1 MNVHTRVSSNDIES
15 LEVRRMS
22 RFRIDQSIEML
33 EGNMKRFEEL
43 EKTSLVIDKELAK
56 YQDLLEIVDF
66 KKIERILRFCSDREY
81 YNFYT
86 RDSVYKL
93 LLQNSS
99 VDAALEETNARARAE
114 IFSDE
119 EELVDNTDIRLGRC
133 FKSSDRVDYARQLF
147 IAAFASK
154 VRLDQD
160 LNLMIV
166 RKRDKQIHA
175 VDEYDQSSLSH
186 FISAMVP
193 SLPLSESIQ
202 VVKKV
207 EKYQKEN
214 GRRGIVIQFN
224 DCYLENGIVKRGMYD
239 SIDLPRFF
247 INRSVYSAVETG
259 KTSVYSR
266 AVDELILHLSNFDE
280 AVRDRLVA
288 VMSTVFLNSK
298 RLKTRFNVSPRIYGR
313 DGANG
318 KTTFMTLVE
327 RAFGERNVKVVSIAD
342 LGNDRTMYTAANAL
356 IAIDGDSTGKMI
368 SEDAAANFK
377 SLTSAE
383 IVKIRGLFKNEEQ
396 VQTCCMMMALSN
408 TLPST
413 SDKSAA
419 YLRRLEISR
428 CDYQLTNDPSE
439 LGPNSKCT
447 LIELSDEFF
456 DELYSEEAAQYL
468 VEMLLI
474 ESQRLRI
481 AGKLPEKPDRM
492 QEILRKFQEENDS
505 AAAFVNEVGLESI
518 VNHSIAHVKSAY
530 KQWCEEN
537 DMTELKRK
545 FNETLE
551 DRFGLVRKIVRPASL
566 QEDDQMYIP
575 SVAKNSTTVRA
586 WQFADRSKQ
595 LEFEKSSQM

>member
-1 MNVHTRVSSNDIES
+1 
-15 LEVRRMS
+15 
-22 RFRIDQSIEML
+22 
-33 EGNMKRFEEL
+33 MKRFEDLADKSTISFSKEY
-43 EKTSLVIDKELAK
+43 EKYK
-56 YQDLLEIVDF
+56 DLLEVVDF
-66 KKIERILRFCSDREY
+66 GRIERILRFCSDREY
-81 YNFYT
+81 YNYYMKS
-86 RDSVYKL
+86 DVYRL
-93 LLQNSS
+93 LLKTSTIENA
-99 VDAALEETNARARAE
+99 VRETNLSARSDL
-114 IFSDE
+114 FSDLQDVIE
-119 EELVDNTDIRLGRC
+119 DDDVMLGKC
-133 FKSSDRVDYARQLF
+133 MKSSDRVDYAKQLF
-147 IAAFASK
+147 NAEFSSR
-154 VRLDQD
+154 VRLDKD
-160 LNLMIV
+160 LNMMLI
-166 RKRDKQIHA
+166 RKKDKSLATI
-175 VDEYDQSSLSH
+175 DDYNQSSLAY

-193 SLPLSESIQ
+193 SLPVSESMQ
-202 VVKKV
+202 VVAKI
-207 EKYQKEN
+207 EKYQNED
-214 GRRGIVIQFN
+214 GRRGLVIQFN

-239 SIDLPRFF
+239 SLDLPRFF
-247 INRSVYSAVETG
+247 INRSVYSAIKTG
-259 KTSVYSR
+259 KTSIYSK
-266 AVDELILHLSNFDE
+266 AVDDLILHLSNFDT

-383 IVKIRGLFKNEEQ
+383 LVKIRGLFKNEEQ
-396 VQTCCMMMALSN
+396 VQTCCMMLALSN

-428 CDYQLTNDPSE
+428 CDYQLTNDTSE

-456 DELYSEEAAQYL
+456 DELYSDDAAQYL
-468 VEMLLI
+468 VEMLLL
-474 ESQRLRI
+474 ESQKLRI
-481 AGKLPEKPDRM
+481 AGKLPEKPDSM
-492 QEILRKFQEENDS
+492 KEIIKKFAEDNDS
-505 AAAFVNEVGLESI
+505 AVAFVNDIGLEKITGYSI
-518 VNHSIAHVKSAY
+518 SHVKSLY
-530 KQWCEEN
+530 IQWCEEN

-551 DRFGLVRKIVRPASL
+551 DRFGLVRKIVKIATGLHS
-566 QEDDQMYIP
+566 DDPNYAQCYANKKATI
-575 SVAKNSTTVRA
+575 RA
-586 WQFADRSKQ
+586 WQISDPKKNEEFFTEVESK
-595 LEFEKSSQM
+595 LKEPSEDE

>member
-15 LEVRRMS
+15 LEVRQMS
-22 RFRIDQSIEML
+22 RFKIDQSIEIL

-66 KKIERILRFCSDREY
+66 RKIERILRFCSDREY

-383 IVKIRGLFKNEEQ
+383 LVKIRGLFKNEEQ

-428 CDYQLTNDPSE
+428 CDYQLTNDASE

-456 DELYSEEAAQYL
+456 DELYSEDAAQYL

-551 DRFGLVRKIVRPASL
+551 DRFGLIRKIVRPASL

>member
-1 MNVHTRVSSNDIES
+1 
-15 LEVRRMS
+15 MS
-22 RFRIDQSIEML
+22 RFRIDQSIEIL
-33 EGNMKRFEEL
+33 ERNMKRFDEL
-43 EKTSLVIDKELAK
+43 EKTNLVIDKELAK
-56 YQDLLEIVDF
+56 YQELLEIIDF
-66 KKIERILRFCSDREY
+66 RQIESILRFCSDRDY

-86 RDSVYKL
+86 RDSVFKL
-93 LLQNSS
+93 LLQSS
-99 VDAALEETNARARAE
+99 TVEAALEETNARARAE
-114 IFSDE
+114 LFSDE
-119 EELVDNTDIRLGRC
+119 TLVNNTDIRLGRC
-133 FKSSDRVDYARQLF
+133 LKSSDRIDYARQIF
-147 IAAFASK
+147 IAALSSK

-160 LNLMIV
+160 LNLMII
-166 RKRDKQIHA
+166 RKSDGRIVT
-175 VDEYDQSSLSH
+175 VDDYDQSSLSH
-186 FISAMVP
+186 FISALVP

-202 VVKKV
+202 VIKKV
-207 EKYQKEN
+207 EAYQKEN
-214 GRRGIVIQFN
+214 GRRGIVIQLN
-224 DCYLENGIVKRGMYD
+224 DCYLEDGIVKPGMYD

-247 INRSVYSAVETG
+247 INRSVYEAVESG
-259 KTSVYSR
+259 KPTVYSK
-266 AVDELILHLSNFDE
+266 AVDDLILHLSNFDE

-383 IVKIRGLFKNEEQ
+383 LVKIRGLFKNEEQ

-456 DELYSEEAAQYL
+456 DELYSDEAAQYL

-474 ESQRLRI
+474 ESQRIRK

-551 DRFGLVRKIVRPASL
+551 DRFGLTRKIIKPSSL
-566 QEDDQMYIP
+566 QEDDQMYVQSI
-575 SVAKNSTTVRA
+575 AKSSSTIRA
-586 WQFADRSKQ
+586 WQFADRSRQ
-595 LEFEKSSQM
+595 LQFEKSGQM

>member
-1 MNVHTRVSSNDIES
+1 
-15 LEVRRMS
+15 MS
-22 RFRIDQSIEML
+22 RFRIDQSIEIL
-33 EGNMKRFEEL
+33 EGNMKRFDEL
-43 EKTSLVIDKELAK
+43 EKTNLVIDKELAK
-56 YQDLLEIVDF
+56 YQELLEIIDF
-66 KKIERILRFCSDREY
+66 RQIESILRFCSDRDY

-86 RDSVYKL
+86 RDSVFKL
-93 LLQNSS
+93 LLQSS
-99 VDAALEETNARARAE
+99 TVEAALEETNARARAE
-114 IFSDE
+114 LFSDE
-119 EELVDNTDIRLGRC
+119 TLVNNTDIRLGRC
-133 FKSSDRVDYARQLF
+133 LKSSDRIDYARQIF
-147 IAAFASK
+147 IAALSSK

-160 LNLMIV
+160 LNLMII
-166 RKRDKQIHA
+166 RKSDGRIVT
-175 VDEYDQSSLSH
+175 VDDYDQSSLSH
-186 FISAMVP
+186 FISALVP

-202 VVKKV
+202 VIKKV
-207 EKYQKEN
+207 EAYQKEN
-214 GRRGIVIQFN
+214 GRRGIVIQLN
-224 DCYLENGIVKRGMYD
+224 DCYLEDGIVKPGMYD

-247 INRSVYSAVETG
+247 INRSVYEAVESG
-259 KTSVYSR
+259 KPTVYSK
-266 AVDELILHLSNFDE
+266 AVDDLILHLSNFDE

-383 IVKIRGLFKNEEQ
+383 LVKIRGLFKNEEQ

-456 DELYSEEAAQYL
+456 DELYSDNAAQYL

-474 ESQRLRI
+474 ESQRIRK

-551 DRFGLVRKIVRPASL
+551 DRFGLTRKIIKPSSL
-566 QEDDQMYIP
+566 QEDDQMYVQSI
-575 SVAKNSTTVRA
+575 AKSSSTIRA
-586 WQFADRSKQ
+586 WQFADRSRQ
-595 LEFEKSSQM
+595 LQFEKSSQM

>member
-1 MNVHTRVSSNDIES
+1 
-15 LEVRRMS
+15 MS
-22 RFRIDQSIEML
+22 RFKIDQSIEIL

-66 KKIERILRFCSDREY
+66 RKIERILRFCSDREY

-166 RKRDKQIHA
+166 RKHDKQIRA

-214 GRRGIVIQFN
+214 GRRDIVIQFN

-247 INRSVYSAVETG
+247 INRSVYEAVKSG
-259 KTSVYSR
+259 KPTVYSK
-266 AVDELILHLSNFDE
+266 AVDDLILHLSNFDE

-551 DRFGLVRKIVRPASL
+551 DRFGLIRKIVRPASL

>member
-1 MNVHTRVSSNDIES
+1 
-15 LEVRRMS
+15 MS
-22 RFRIDQSIEML
+22 RFRIDQSIEIL
-33 EGNMKRFEEL
+33 EGNMKRFDEL
-43 EKTSLVIDKELAK
+43 EKTNLVIDKELAK
-56 YQDLLEIVDF
+56 YQELLEIIDF
-66 KKIERILRFCSDREY
+66 RQIESILRFCSDRDY

-86 RDSVYKL
+86 RDSVFKL
-93 LLQNSS
+93 LLQSS
-99 VDAALEETNARARAE
+99 TVEAALEETNARARAE
-114 IFSDE
+114 LFSDE
-119 EELVDNTDIRLGRC
+119 TLVNNTDIRLGRC
-133 FKSSDRVDYARQLF
+133 LKSSDRIDYARQIF
-147 IAAFASK
+147 IAALSSK

-160 LNLMIV
+160 LNLMII
-166 RKRDKQIHA
+166 RKSDGRIVT
-175 VDEYDQSSLSH
+175 VDDYDQSSLSH
-186 FISAMVP
+186 FISALVP

-202 VVKKV
+202 VIKKV
-207 EKYQKEN
+207 EAYQKEN
-214 GRRGIVIQFN
+214 GRRGIVIQLN
-224 DCYLENGIVKRGMYD
+224 DCYLEDGIVKPRMYD

-247 INRSVYSAVETG
+247 INRSVYEAVESG
-259 KTSVYSR
+259 KPTVYSK
-266 AVDELILHLSNFDE
+266 AVDDLILHLSNFDE

-383 IVKIRGLFKNEEQ
+383 LVKIRGLFKNEEQ

-456 DELYSEEAAQYL
+456 DELYSDNAAQYL

-474 ESQRLRI
+474 ESQRIRK

-530 KQWCEEN
+530 KRWCEEN

-551 DRFGLVRKIVRPASL
+551 DRFGLTRKIIKPSSL
-566 QEDDQMYIP
+566 QEDDQMYVQSI
-575 SVAKNSTTVRA
+575 AKSSSTIRA
-586 WQFADRSKQ
+586 WQFADRSRQ
-595 LEFEKSSQM
+595 LQFEKSGQM

>member
-1 MNVHTRVSSNDIES
+1 
-15 LEVRRMS
+15 
-22 RFRIDQSIEML
+22 
-33 EGNMKRFEEL
+33 MKRFDEL
-43 EKTSLVIDKELAK
+43 EKTNLVIDKELAK
-56 YQDLLEIVDF
+56 YQELLEIIDF
-66 KKIERILRFCSDREY
+66 RQIESILRFCSDRDY

-86 RDSVYKL
+86 RDSVFKL
-93 LLQNSS
+93 LLQSS
-99 VDAALEETNARARAE
+99 TVEAALEETNARARAE
-114 IFSDE
+114 LFSDE
-119 EELVDNTDIRLGRC
+119 TLVNNTDIRLGRC
-133 FKSSDRVDYARQLF
+133 LKSSDRIDYARQIF
-147 IAAFASK
+147 IAALSSK

-160 LNLMIV
+160 LNLMII
-166 RKRDKQIHA
+166 RKSDGRIVT
-175 VDEYDQSSLSH
+175 VDDYDQSSLSH
-186 FISAMVP
+186 FISALVP

-202 VVKKV
+202 VIKKV
-207 EKYQKEN
+207 EAYQKEN
-214 GRRGIVIQFN
+214 GRRGIVIQLN
-224 DCYLENGIVKRGMYD
+224 DCYLEDGIVKPRMYD

-247 INRSVYSAVETG
+247 INRSVYEAVESG
-259 KTSVYSR
+259 KPTVYSK
-266 AVDELILHLSNFDE
+266 AVDDLILHLSNFDE

-383 IVKIRGLFKNEEQ
+383 LVKIRGLFKNEEQ

-456 DELYSEEAAQYL
+456 DELYSDNAAQYL

-474 ESQRLRI
+474 ESQRIRK

-530 KQWCEEN
+530 KRWCEEN

-551 DRFGLVRKIVRPASL
+551 DRFGLTRKIIKPSSL
-566 QEDDQMYIP
+566 QEDDQMYVQSI
-575 SVAKNSTTVRA
+575 AKSSSTIRA
-586 WQFADRSKQ
+586 WQFADRSRQ
-595 LEFEKSSQM
+595 LQFEKSGQM

>member
-1 MNVHTRVSSNDIES
+1 
-15 LEVRRMS
+15 
-22 RFRIDQSIEML
+22 
-33 EGNMKRFEEL
+33 MKRFEDLADKSTISFSKEY
-43 EKTSLVIDKELAK
+43 EKYK
-56 YQDLLEIVDF
+56 DLLEVVDF
-66 KKIERILRFCSDREY
+66 GKIERILRFCSDREY
-81 YNFYT
+81 YNYYMKS
-86 RDSVYKL
+86 DVYRL
-93 LLQNSS
+93 LLKTSTIENA
-99 VDAALEETNARARAE
+99 VRETNLSAR
-114 IFSDE
+114 SDLFPDLQDVIE
-119 EELVDNTDIRLGRC
+119 DGDVMLGKC
-133 FKSSDRVDYARQLF
+133 MKSSDRVDYAKQLF
-147 IAAFASK
+147 NAEFSSR
-154 VRLDQD
+154 VRLDKD
-160 LNLMIV
+160 LNMMLI
-166 RKRDKQIHA
+166 RKKDKSLATI
-175 VDEYDQSSLSH
+175 DDYNQSSLAY

-193 SLPLSESIQ
+193 SLPVSESMQ
-202 VVKKV
+202 VVAKI
-207 EKYQKEN
+207 EKYQNED
-214 GRRGIVIQFN
+214 GRRGLVIQFN
-224 DCYLENGIVKRGMYD
+224 DCYLENGIVKQGMYD
-239 SIDLPRFF
+239 SLDLPRFF
-247 INRSVYSAVETG
+247 INRSVYSAIKTG
-259 KTSVYSR
+259 KTSVYSE
-266 AVDELILHLSNFDE
+266 AVDNLILHLSNFDT

-383 IVKIRGLFKNEEQ
+383 LVKIRGLFKNEEQ
-396 VQTCCMMMALSN
+396 VQTCCMMLALSN

-456 DELYSEEAAQYL
+456 DELYSDDAAQYL
-468 VEMLLI
+468 VEMLLL
-474 ESQRLRI
+474 ESQKLRI
-481 AGKLPEKPDRM
+481 AGKLPEKPDSM
-492 QEILRKFQEENDS
+492 KEIIKKFAEDNDS
-505 AAAFVNEVGLESI
+505 AVAFVNDIGLEKIAGYSI
-518 VNHSIAHVKSAY
+518 SHVKSLY
-530 KQWCEEN
+530 VQWCEEN

-551 DRFGLVRKIVRPASL
+551 DRFGLVRKIVKIATGLHS
-566 QEDDQMYIP
+566 DDPNYAQCYANKKATI
-575 SVAKNSTTVRA
+575 RA
-586 WQFADRSKQ
+586 WQISDPKKNEEFFAEVESK
-595 LEFEKSSQM
+595 LKEPSNDE

>member
-1 MNVHTRVSSNDIES
+1 
-15 LEVRRMS
+15 
-22 RFRIDQSIEML
+22 
-33 EGNMKRFEEL
+33 MKRFDEL
-43 EKTSLVIDKELAK
+43 EKTNLVIDKELAK
-56 YQDLLEIVDF
+56 YQELLEIIDF
-66 KKIERILRFCSDREY
+66 RQIESILRFCSDRDY

-86 RDSVYKL
+86 RDSVFKL
-93 LLQNSS
+93 LLQSS
-99 VDAALEETNARARAE
+99 TVEAALEETNARARAE
-114 IFSDE
+114 LFSDE
-119 EELVDNTDIRLGRC
+119 TLVNNTDIRLGRC
-133 FKSSDRVDYARQLF
+133 LKSSDRIDYARQIF
-147 IAAFASK
+147 IAALSSK

-160 LNLMIV
+160 LNLMII
-166 RKRDKQIHA
+166 RKSDGRIVT
-175 VDEYDQSSLSH
+175 VDDYDQSSLSH
-186 FISAMVP
+186 FISALVP

-202 VVKKV
+202 VIKKV
-207 EKYQKEN
+207 EAYQKEN
-214 GRRGIVIQFN
+214 GRRGIVIQLN
-224 DCYLENGIVKRGMYD
+224 DCYLEDGIVKPGMYD

-247 INRSVYSAVETG
+247 INRSVYEAVESG
-259 KTSVYSR
+259 KPTVQSKE
-266 AVDELILHLSNFDE
+266 VDELILHLSNFDT

-383 IVKIRGLFKNEEQ
+383 LVKIRGLFKNEEQ

-456 DELYSEEAAQYL
+456 DELYSDNAAQYL

-474 ESQRLRI
+474 ESQRIRK

-551 DRFGLVRKIVRPASL
+551 DRFGLTRKIIKPSSL
-566 QEDDQMYIP
+566 QEDDQMYVQSI
-575 SVAKNSTTVRA
+575 AKSSSTIRA
-586 WQFADRSKQ
+586 WQFADRSRQ
-595 LEFEKSSQM
+595 LQFEKSGQM

>member
-1 MNVHTRVSSNDIES
+1 
-15 LEVRRMS
+15 
-22 RFRIDQSIEML
+22 
-33 EGNMKRFEEL
+33 MKRFEDLADKSTISFSKEY
-43 EKTSLVIDKELAK
+43 EKYK
-56 YQDLLEIVDF
+56 DLLEVVDF
-66 KKIERILRFCSDREY
+66 GRIERILRFCSDREY
-81 YNFYT
+81 YNYYMKS
-86 RDSVYKL
+86 DVYRL
-93 LLQNSS
+93 LLKTSTIENA
-99 VDAALEETNARARAE
+99 VRETNLSARSDL
-114 IFSDE
+114 FSDLQDVIE
-119 EELVDNTDIRLGRC
+119 DDDVMLGKC
-133 FKSSDRVDYARQLF
+133 MKSSDRVDYAKQLF
-147 IAAFASK
+147 NAEFSSR
-154 VRLDQD
+154 VRLDKD
-160 LNLMIV
+160 LNMMLI
-166 RKRDKQIHA
+166 RKKDKSLATI
-175 VDEYDQSSLSH
+175 DDYNQSSLAY

-193 SLPLSESIQ
+193 SLPVSESMQ
-202 VVKKV
+202 VVAKI
-207 EKYQKEN
+207 EKYQNED
-214 GRRGIVIQFN
+214 GRRGLVIQFN

-239 SIDLPRFF
+239 SLDLPRFF
-247 INRSVYSAVETG
+247 INRSVYSAIKTG
-259 KTSVYSR
+259 KTSIYSK
-266 AVDELILHLSNFDE
+266 AVDDLILHLSNFDT

-383 IVKIRGLFKNEEQ
+383 LVKIRGLFKNEEQ
-396 VQTCCMMMALSN
+396 VQTCCMMLALSN

-428 CDYQLTNDPSE
+428 CDYQLTNDTSE

-456 DELYSEEAAQYL
+456 DELYSDDAAQYL
-468 VEMLLI
+468 VEILLL
-474 ESQRLRI
+474 ESQKLRI
-481 AGKLPEKPDRM
+481 AGKLPEKPDSM
-492 QEILRKFQEENDS
+492 KEIIKKFAEDNDS
-505 AAAFVNEVGLESI
+505 AVAFVNDIGLEKITGYSI
-518 VNHSIAHVKSAY
+518 SHVKSLY
-530 KQWCEEN
+530 IQWCEEN

-551 DRFGLVRKIVRPASL
+551 DRFGLVRKIVKIATGLHS
-566 QEDDQMYIP
+566 DDPNYAQCYANKKATI
-575 SVAKNSTTVRA
+575 RA
-586 WQFADRSKQ
+586 WQISDPKKNEEFFAEVESK
-595 LEFEKSSQM
+595 LKEPSEDE

>member
-1 MNVHTRVSSNDIES
+1 
-15 LEVRRMS
+15 
-22 RFRIDQSIEML
+22 
-33 EGNMKRFEEL
+33 MKRFDEL
-43 EKTSLVIDKELAK
+43 EKTNLVIDKELAK
-56 YQDLLEIVDF
+56 YQELLEIIDF
-66 KKIERILRFCSDREY
+66 RQIESILRFCSDRDY

-86 RDSVYKL
+86 RDSVFKL
-93 LLQNSS
+93 LLQSS
-99 VDAALEETNARARAE
+99 TVEAALEETNARARAE
-114 IFSDE
+114 LFSDE
-119 EELVDNTDIRLGRC
+119 TSVNNTDIRLGRC
-133 FKSSDRVDYARQLF
+133 LKSSDRIDYARQIF
-147 IAAFASK
+147 IAALSSK

-160 LNLMIV
+160 LNLMII
-166 RKRDKQIHA
+166 RKSDGRIVT
-175 VDEYDQSSLSH
+175 VDDYDQSSLSH
-186 FISAMVP
+186 FISALVP

-202 VVKKV
+202 VIKKV
-207 EKYQKEN
+207 EAYQKEN
-214 GRRGIVIQFN
+214 GRRGIVIQLN
-224 DCYLENGIVKRGMYD
+224 DCYLEDGIVKPGMYD

-247 INRSVYSAVETG
+247 INRSVYEAVESG
-259 KTSVYSR
+259 KPTVYSK
-266 AVDELILHLSNFDE
+266 AVDDLILHLSNFDE

-383 IVKIRGLFKNEEQ
+383 LVKIRGLFKNEEQ

-456 DELYSEEAAQYL
+456 DELYSDNAAQYL

-474 ESQRLRI
+474 ESQRIRK

-551 DRFGLVRKIVRPASL
+551 DRFGLTRKIIKPSSL
-566 QEDDQMYIP
+566 QEDDQMYVQSI
-575 SVAKNSTTVRA
+575 AKSSSTIRA
-586 WQFADRSKQ
+586 WQFADRSRQ
-595 LEFEKSSQM
+595 LQFEKSSQM

>member
-114 IFSDE
+114 IFSDK

-166 RKRDKQIHA
+166 RKHDKQIHA

-551 DRFGLVRKIVRPASL
+551 DRFGLIRKIVRPASL

>member
-1 MNVHTRVSSNDIES
+1 
-15 LEVRRMS
+15 
-22 RFRIDQSIEML
+22 
-33 EGNMKRFEEL
+33 MKRFEDLADKSTISFNKEY
-43 EKTSLVIDKELAK
+43 EKYK
-56 YQDLLEIVDF
+56 DLLEVVDF
-66 KKIERILRFCSDREY
+66 GRIERILRFCSDREY
-81 YNFYT
+81 YNYYMKSDIY
-86 RDSVYKL
+86 RL
-93 LLQNSS
+93 LLKTSTIENA
-99 VDAALEETNARARAE
+99 VRETNLSARSDL
-114 IFSDE
+114 FSDLQDVIE
-119 EELVDNTDIRLGRC
+119 DDDVMLGKC
-133 FKSSDRVDYARQLF
+133 MKSSDRVDYAKQLF
-147 IAAFASK
+147 NAEFSSR
-154 VRLDQD
+154 VRLDKD
-160 LNLMIV
+160 LNMMLI
-166 RKRDKQIHA
+166 RKKDKSLATI
-175 VDEYDQSSLSH
+175 DDYNQSSLAY

-193 SLPLSESIQ
+193 SLPVSESMQ
-202 VVKKV
+202 VVAKI
-207 EKYQKEN
+207 EKYQNEDGK
-214 GRRGIVIQFN
+214 RGLVIQFN

-356 IAIDGDSTGKMI
+356 IAIDGDSTGKTI
-368 SEDAAANFK
+368 SDDAAANFK

-383 IVKIRGLFKNEEQ
+383 LVKIRGLFKNEEQ
-396 VQTCCMMMALSN
+396 VQTCCMMLALSN

-428 CDYQLTNDPSE
+428 CDYQLTNDTSE

-456 DELYSEEAAQYL
+456 DELYSDDAAQYL
-468 VEMLLI
+468 VEMLLL
-474 ESQRLRI
+474 ESQKLRI
-481 AGKLPEKPDRM
+481 AGKLPEKPDSM
-492 QEILRKFQEENDS
+492 KEIIKKFAEDNDS
-505 AAAFVNEVGLESI
+505 AVAFVNDIGLEKITGYSI
-518 VNHSIAHVKSAY
+518 SHVKSLY
-530 KQWCEEN
+530 VQWCEEN

-551 DRFGLVRKIVRPASL
+551 DRFGLVRKIVKIATGLHS
-566 QEDDQMYIP
+566 DDPNYAQCYANKKATI
-575 SVAKNSTTVRA
+575 RA
-586 WQFADRSKQ
+586 WQISDPRKNEEFFAEVESK
-595 LEFEKSSQM
+595 LKEPSEDE

>member
-1 MNVHTRVSSNDIES
+1 
-15 LEVRRMS
+15 MS
-22 RFRIDQSIEML
+22 RFRIDQSVEIL
-33 EGNMKRFEEL
+33 EGNMKRFDEL
-43 EKTSLVIDKELAK
+43 EKTNLVIDKDLAK
-56 YQDLLEIVDF
+56 YQELLEIIDF
-66 KKIERILRFCSDREY
+66 RQIESILRFCSDRDY

-86 RDSVYKL
+86 RDSVFKL
-93 LLQNSS
+93 LLQSS
-99 VDAALEETNARARAE
+99 TVEAALEETNARARAE
-114 IFSDE
+114 LFSDE
-119 EELVDNTDIRLGRC
+119 TLVNNADIRLGRC
-133 FKSSDRVDYARQLF
+133 LKSSDRIDYARQIF
-147 IAAFASK
+147 IAALSSK

-160 LNLMIV
+160 LNLMII
-166 RKRDKQIHA
+166 RKSDGRIVT
-175 VDEYDQSSLSH
+175 VDDYDQSSLSH
-186 FISAMVP
+186 FISALVP

-202 VVKKV
+202 VIKKV
-207 EKYQKEN
+207 EAYQKEN
-214 GRRGIVIQFN
+214 GRRGIVIQLN
-224 DCYLENGIVKRGMYD
+224 DCYLEDGIVKPGMYD

-247 INRSVYSAVETG
+247 INRSVYEAVESG
-259 KTSVYSR
+259 KPTVYSK
-266 AVDELILHLSNFDE
+266 AVDDLILHLSNFDE

-383 IVKIRGLFKNEEQ
+383 LVKIRGLFKNEEQ

-456 DELYSEEAAQYL
+456 DELYSDNAAQYL

-474 ESQRLRI
+474 ESQRIRK

-551 DRFGLVRKIVRPASL
+551 DRFGLTRKIIKPSSL
-566 QEDDQMYIP
+566 QEDDQMYVQSI
-575 SVAKNSTTVRA
+575 AKSSSTIRA
-586 WQFADRSKQ
+586 WQFADRSRQ
-595 LEFEKSSQM
+595 LQFEKSGQM

>member
-1 MNVHTRVSSNDIES
+1 
-15 LEVRRMS
+15 
-22 RFRIDQSIEML
+22 
-33 EGNMKRFEEL
+33 MKRFEDLANKSTISFSKEY
-43 EKTSLVIDKELAK
+43 EKYK
-56 YQDLLEIVDF
+56 DLLEVVDF
-66 KKIERILRFCSDREY
+66 GRIERILRFCSDREY
-81 YNFYT
+81 YNFYMKS
-86 RDSVYKL
+86 DVYRL
-93 LLQNSS
+93 LLKTSTIENAVQ
-99 VDAALEETNARARAE
+99 ETNFSAR
-114 IFSDE
+114 SDLFPDLQDVIE
-119 EELVDNTDIRLGRC
+119 DQDIVLGKC
-133 FKSSDRVDYARQLF
+133 LKSSDRVDYARQLF
-147 IAAFASK
+147 NAAFSSR
-154 VRLDQD
+154 VRLDKD
-160 LNLMIV
+160 LSMMLI
-166 RKRDKQIHA
+166 RKNDRSIA
-175 VDEYDQSSLSH
+175 TVDDYDQSSLAY

-193 SLPLSESIQ
+193 SLPVSESVQ
-202 VVKKV
+202 VVARV
-207 EKYQKEN
+207 EEYQHEG
-214 GRRGIVIQFN
+214 GRRGLVIQFN

-247 INRSVYSAVETG
+247 INRSVYSAIETG

-280 AVRDRLVA
+280 KVRDRLVA

-439 LGPNSKCT
+439 LGPNSRCT

-456 DELYSEEAAQYL
+456 DELYSDDAAQYL
-468 VEMLLI
+468 VEMLLL
-474 ESQRLRI
+474 ESQRLRTV
-481 AGKLPEKPDRM
+481 GKLPEKPDSM
-492 QEILRKFQEENDS
+492 QEILHKFQEENDS
-505 AAAFVNEVGLESI
+505 AAAFVNYAGLESI

-551 DRFGLVRKIVRPASL
+551 DRFGLIRKIIRSSSL
-566 QEDDQMYIP
+566 QEDDQMYLS
-575 SVAKNSTTVRA
+575 SVAKSSTTVRA
-586 WQFADRSKQ
+586 WQFADQSRQ

>member
-1 MNVHTRVSSNDIES
+1 
-15 LEVRRMS
+15 
-22 RFRIDQSIEML
+22 
-33 EGNMKRFEEL
+33 MKRFEEL
-43 EKTSLVIDKELAK
+43 DKSRISFDKEHDK
-56 YQDLLEIVDF
+56 YKDLLEVVDF
-66 KKIERILRFCSDREY
+66 GEIEKILRFCSDREY
-81 YNFYT
+81 YNFYLKSDVH
-86 RDSVYKL
+86 RL
-93 LLQNSS
+93 LIKSS
-99 VDAALEETNARARAE
+99 TIENALKETNFKARSELFADRSYL
-114 IFSDE
+114 IDDE
-119 EELVDNTDIRLGRC
+119 DIVLGKCLR
-133 FKSSDRVDYARQLF
+133 SSDRVDYAKQLF
-147 IAAFASK
+147 NAAFTAR
-154 VRLDQD
+154 VRLDKD
-160 LNLMIV
+160 LNMMLI
-166 RKRDKQIHA
+166 RKDDKSISTI
-175 VDEYDQSSLSH
+175 DDYDQSSLAY

-193 SLPLSESIQ
+193 SLPVSESMQ
-202 VVKKV
+202 VVSKV
-207 EKYQKEN
+207 EEYQNDSGK
-214 GRRGIVIQFN
+214 RGLVIQLN
-224 DCYLENGIVKRGMYD
+224 DCYLEDGVVKPGMYD

-247 INRSVYSAVETG
+247 INRSVYEAVESG
-259 KTSVYSR
+259 KPTVYSK
-266 AVDELILHLSNFDE
+266 AVDDLILHLSNFDE

-383 IVKIRGLFKNEEQ
+383 LVKIRGLFKNEEQ

-456 DELYSEEAAQYL
+456 DELYSDEAAQYL

-474 ESQRLRI
+474 ESQRIRK
-481 AGKLPEKPDRM
+481 AGKLPEKPDSM
-492 QEILRKFQEENDS
+492 KEILKKFAEDNDS
-505 AAAFVNEVGLESI
+505 ASAFVNELGLEKIAGYSI
-518 VNHSIAHVKSAY
+518 SHVKSLY
-530 KQWCEEN
+530 VQWCEEN

-551 DRFGLVRKIVRPASL
+551 DRFGLVRKIVKIATSL
-566 QEDDQMYIP
+566 HSDDPNYAQCYANKKATI
-575 SVAKNSTTVRA
+575 RA
-586 WQFADRSKQ
+586 WQISDPKKNEEFFAEVESK
-595 LEFEKSSQM
+595 LKEPSNDE

>member
-1 MNVHTRVSSNDIES
+1 
-15 LEVRRMS
+15 
-22 RFRIDQSIEML
+22 
-33 EGNMKRFEEL
+33 MKRFDEL
-43 EKTSLVIDKELAK
+43 EKTNLVIDKELAK
-56 YQDLLEIVDF
+56 YQELLEIIDF
-66 KKIERILRFCSDREY
+66 RQIESILRFCSDRDY

-86 RDSVYKL
+86 RDSVFKL
-93 LLQNSS
+93 LLQSS
-99 VDAALEETNARARAE
+99 TVEAALEETNARARAE
-114 IFSDE
+114 LFSDE
-119 EELVDNTDIRLGRC
+119 TLVNNTDIRLGRC
-133 FKSSDRVDYARQLF
+133 LKSSDRIDYARQIF
-147 IAAFASK
+147 IAALSSK

-160 LNLMIV
+160 LNLMII
-166 RKRDKQIHA
+166 RKSDGLIVT
-175 VDEYDQSSLSH
+175 VDDYDQSSLSH
-186 FISAMVP
+186 FISALVP

-202 VVKKV
+202 VIKKV
-207 EKYQKEN
+207 EAYQKEN
-214 GRRGIVIQFN
+214 GRRGIVIQLN
-224 DCYLENGIVKRGMYD
+224 DCYLEDGIVKPGMYD

-247 INRSVYSAVETG
+247 INRSVYEAVESG
-259 KTSVYSR
+259 KPTVYSK
-266 AVDELILHLSNFDE
+266 AVDDLILHLSNFDE

-383 IVKIRGLFKNEEQ
+383 LVKIRGLFKNEEQ

-456 DELYSEEAAQYL
+456 DELYSDNAAQYL

-474 ESQRLRI
+474 ESQRIRK

-518 VNHSIAHVKSAY
+518 INHSIAHVKSAY

-551 DRFGLVRKIVRPASL
+551 DRFGLTRKIIKPSSL
-566 QEDDQMYIP
+566 QEDDQMYVQSI
-575 SVAKNSTTVRA
+575 AKSSSTIRA
-586 WQFADRSKQ
+586 WQFADRSRQ
-595 LEFEKSSQM
+595 LQFEKSSQM

>member
-1 MNVHTRVSSNDIES
+1 
-15 LEVRRMS
+15 
-22 RFRIDQSIEML
+22 
-33 EGNMKRFEEL
+33 MKRFEEL

-166 RKRDKQIHA
+166 RKHDKQIRA

-456 DELYSEEAAQYL
+456 DELYSDEAAQYL

-530 KQWCEEN
+530 NQWCEEN

-551 DRFGLVRKIVRPASL
+551 DRFGLIRKIVRPASL